1 MIVQDDVWFDW
12 EGSMKVN
19 FYATL
24 RDIVGQKCVEFP
36 LNDGNTVRD
45 LMDQM
50 VARFPELE
58 RQLLNEQGELL
69 GHVHLFVNGRDLP
82 YLEQGMD
89 TEISEEDKISVFPAV
104 GGGIR
109 DG

>member
-1 MIVQDDVWFDW
+1 MGNW
-12 EGSMKVN
+12 EDMMKVN

-24 RDIVGQKCVEFP
+24 RDIVGQKCIEFYM
-36 LNDGNTVRD
+36 NKGHTVRD
-45 LMDQM
+45 LMDEM

-58 RQLLNEQGELL
+58 RQLLDDEGELL

-82 YLEQGMD
+82 YLEEGMD
-89 TEISEEDKISVFPAV
+89 TELSEEDKISVFPAV
-104 GGGIR
+104 GGGKS